1 MNLEQIKSFVSVAK
15 TGNYSA
21 AAKERYIS
29 QPAISNQIK
38 ALEDEL
44 EVKLFVRNQKNVT
57 LTEQGRKF
65 QKYANQMLATEKDM
79 LNSLKNTE
87 EGCYGM
93 LDIVGPWLTVN
104 KLMDEFFVEA
114 IRQKGKEVICRVY
127 QREDVDIPNMVM
139 SGEIELGIANHVV
152 AQKNLVYEKAYTEEI
167 VLITPN
173 QKKYRNLSP
182 ERLRDLLL
190 KEGHIRYDFGSGN
203 DFLWNDF
210 FGKVIGR
217 DLHNIRT
224 VANTSHFTHQLAAV
238 EAGLGIGFISTS
250 CMQKEWKEGRVLAYR
265 CKGLLEKPHYVIYD
279 KKRVENSEVLKYIKD
294 LLVESLRKSTEYPE
308 LSF

>member
-38 ALEDEL
+38 ALEEEL

-79 LNSLKNTE
+79 LNCIKNTDKE
-87 EGCYGM
+87 YYGM
-93 LDIVGPWLTVN
+93 LDIVAPWLTIT
-104 KLMDEFFVEA
+104 KLLDDFFVEA
-114 IRQKGKEVICRVY
+114 VRKRGKEAVCRVY
-127 QREDVDIPNMVM
+127 QQEDEDIPKMVM
-139 SGEIELGIANHVV
+139 NGDIDLGVANHVINH
-152 AQKNLVYEKAYTEEI
+152 KNLVYEKAYTEEI

-173 QKKYRNLSP
+173 QEKYRNLLP
-182 ERLRDLLL
+182 EQLRDLLL
-190 KEGHIRYDFGSGN
+190 EEGHIRYDFGTGN

-210 FGKVIGR
+210 FGKVLGR
-217 DLHNIRT
+217 DLHNIKT
-224 VANTSHFTHQLAAV
+224 VANTCQFTHQLAAV
-238 EAGLGIGFISTS
+238 EAGMGIGFISTS
-250 CMQKEWKEGRVLAYR
+250 CMQKEWKAGKVLAYR
-265 CKGLLEKPHYVIYD
+265 CKELFQKPHYVIYD
-279 KKRVENSEVLKYIKD
+279 KKRVENSEVLKDIKD

-308 LSF
+308 SSF